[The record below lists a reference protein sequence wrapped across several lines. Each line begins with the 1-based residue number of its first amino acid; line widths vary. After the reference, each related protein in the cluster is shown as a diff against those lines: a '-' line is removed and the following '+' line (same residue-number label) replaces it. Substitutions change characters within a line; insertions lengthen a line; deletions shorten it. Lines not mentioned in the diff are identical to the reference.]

1 MVFISI
7 TTANVVRY
15 ENRRDVESDN
25 DFGGVLTELDFL
37 NAENPLF
44 YREPKGGEL
53 NDDADNLFE
62 GDIMVDEAVD
72 ELQLKPMQGG
82 TLLNDRKWPKTNG
95 HVIVP
100 YTLPSAST
108 EQNKDTRD
116 EAIKQKRDGFAE
128 QPANER
134 NYHIGYV

>member
-1 MVFISI
+1 MFIEFMVFISI
-7 TTANVVRY
+7 TTAYVVTY

-44 YREPKGGEL
+44 YREPKGGEF
-53 NDDADNLFE
+53 NVDIDNLFE

-82 TLLNDRKWPKTNG
+82 TLLNERKWPKTNG

-100 YTLPSAST
+100 YTLPSLQPS
-108 EQNKDTRD
+108 KTR
-116 EAIKQKRDGFAE
+116 QM
-128 QPANER
+128 
-134 NYHIGYV
+134 